1 MARQRTSQSTDTLAP
16 TELHQQLARLQE
28 ERQWL
33 LKQIRRKRTELNN
46 FMHQMRDVVTELF
59 QQGAERFQQLRD
71 IDDEI
76 HALFEQILTRR
87 KLGKRSRQ
95 QVRDV
100 YESLQLQGIIS
111 CRSLTDGDGFSGFA
125 AGHSDFPDDVSAP
138 EMPSEPDPAAADQPP
153 PDPEAESAPSS
164 DHRTFRQTFLRLAA
178 IYHPDR
184 ADNEDAQRQNTE
196 VMKEINRAYKSG
208 DFALLLE
215 LERQQQ
221 QGDLAPDTVVA
232 QDDLEQQCQRL
243 ETENSGLWQQYEGI
257 KAELRELRNQTQEGM
272 MVKTY
277 RKAKKEGID
286 FIDELLGETEAELAY
301 LETIRNFVRDFC
313 DRKITLK
320 KFLAGPQPD
329 APEDLLDILEQ
340 MFGIS
345 IHMP

>member
-1 MARQRTSQSTDTLAP
+1 MARQKTSQSTDTLAP

-33 LKQIRRKRTELNN
+33 LKQIRRKRTELDN
-46 FMHQMRDVVTELF
+46 FMQQMRELVTALF
-59 QQGAERFQQLRD
+59 QQGASLFSQLRD
-71 IDDEI
+71 TDVEI

-87 KLGKRSRQ
+87 KLGKRSHQ
-95 QVRDV
+95 KVRDV

-111 CRSLTDGDGFSGFA
+111 CRSLTDDDGFSEFA
-125 AGHSDFPDDVSAP
+125 AGYTDFPDDFSAP
-138 EMPSEPDPAAADQPP
+138 EMPSEPDPATADSPP
-153 PDPEAESAPSS
+153 PAPGTASAPSS

-184 ADNEDAQRQNTE
+184 ADSEDAQRQNTE

-221 QGDLAPDTVVA
+221 QGDLAPDTVTA
-232 QDDLEQQCQRL
+232 KDNLEQQCERL
-243 ETENSGLWQQYEGI
+243 VQENNGLRQQYDGI
-257 KAELRELRNQTQEGM
+257 KAELRELRNNTQEGM
-272 MVKTY
+272 MVTTY
-277 RKAKKEGID
+277 RKAAKEGID

-301 LETIRNFVRDFC
+301 LEKIREFVRDFC

-320 KFLAGPQPD
+320 EFLAGPQSD
-329 APEDLLDILEQ
+329 SPEDLMDILEQ
-340 MFGIS
+340 MFDLS
-345 IHMP
+345 VYMP